1 MLHTECQKISLR
13 ILLTFLAGFSF
24 LFAACSSE
32 TTQQKH
38 LARGEEYLQKRK
50 YQEAAMEFRAAADI
64 DKNSAPAH
72 WGLARV
78 REGQGDLAE
87 TVNELR
93 QVLTLD
99 PNNLEAKSKLGNYL
113 LLYTPPQIAE
123 AEKFASEILAADPKY
138 IEGYIL
144 KASVLSAQNKPE
156 KEVTDVLQQAIA
168 LDEKRVESYLS
179 LARFYM
185 KLNKPA
191 EAENAIKKAISV
203 NDKSALG
210 YLEYGRFYAFSQRPN
225 EAETQFKKA
234 VEADGSNLEARE
246 ALAGFYLAQKDF
258 AKAEQAYKDLAQAQ
272 ENSPEGLTQLANFY
286 SLLGRQDD
294 AISVLHTILKD
305 SPEYVR
311 ARYRLGEIYLE
322 RKEIENAK
330 EQIDKL
336 LYLNDTDAQALL
348 LRARMNL
355 QDNKA
360 EDSVKDLEEILKK
373 QPAQKD
379 ALFYMTQ
386 ARLALGQVAEARAF
400 IGDLDRYHAGY
411 LPTRL
416 LKIQA
421 SFAAN
426 ENDRALQQSNELI
439 DALRSPAPNFET
451 TAQDVQQLRV
461 RALSMRGQA
470 YLALGKTM
478 EARADMQEVLKLSP
492 NSSAALTNLA
502 KVEFAAKNYPEASN
516 LYEKSF
522 AADIKNFDAL
532 SGIVAVLKAQNQFA
546 EAQERIDK
554 VLSANAEQK
563 DLAASL
569 HYLKADVYITEKNLA
584 AAQDE
589 LQKAMLADENYL
601 PAYSAYAALL
611 VEQNQ
616 IDSAVQQYQKVVEKK
631 PSAAIYTVIG
641 MLEDTRQN
649 YDAAEKN
656 YRQALQIAPDAAIA
670 GNNLAWI
677 IAAYDRGNLDEALK
691 LSQKAVDTNS
701 SVPGFYDTLGMVFL
715 KKGLPAPAIE
725 QMKKA
730 VALDE
735 TEAKNSSK
743 AANPGYRLRLGM
755 ALASAGDKSSAK
767 REVETALRREQD
779 LSQKEAQDAKNLLA
793 SL

>member
-1 MLHTECQKISLR
+1 MLHTECQKNSFRFLLAFLVGISL
-13 ILLTFLAGFSF
+13 IFT
-24 LFAACSSE
+24 ACSSE
-32 TTQQKH
+32 STKQKH

-78 REGQGDLAE
+78 REGQGNLPD

-93 QVLTLD
+93 QVLALD
-99 PNNLEAKSKLGNYL
+99 ANNLEAKSKLGNYL
-113 LLYTPPQIAE
+113 LLYTPPQIQE
-123 AEKFASEILAADPKY
+123 AEKFVAEILAADPKY

-144 KASVLSAQNKPE
+144 KASVFSAQNKSE

-168 LDEKRVESYLS
+168 LDDKRVESYLS

-185 KLNKPA
+185 KLNKAA
-191 EAENAIKKAISV
+191 EAENTIKKAISV
-203 NDKSALG
+203 NEKSPLG

-234 VEADGSNLEARE
+234 VEVDGTNLEARE
-246 ALAGFYLAQKDF
+246 ALAGFYVVQRDF
-258 AKAEQAYKDLAQAQ
+258 GKAEQAYKDLAKAQ
-272 ENSPEGLTQLANFY
+272 DNSPEGLMQLANFY
-286 SLLGRQDD
+286 SLLGKQDD
-294 AISVLHTILKD
+294 AISVLQSILKD

-311 ARYRLGEIYLE
+311 ARYRLGELHLE
-322 RKEIENAK
+322 RKENDKAK
-330 EQIDKL
+330 EQIEKL

-348 LRARMNL
+348 LHARLNL
-355 QDNKA
+355 QENKA
-360 EDSVKDLEEILKK
+360 EDSIKDLEEILKK

-411 LPTRL
+411 LPAKL

-426 ENDRALQQSNELI
+426 ENDKALQQSNELI

-451 TAQDVQQLRV
+451 SAQDIQQLRV

-470 YLALGKTM
+470 YLALGKVT
-478 EARADMQEVLKLSP
+478 EARADLQEVLKLSP
-492 NSSAALTNLA
+492 NSSSALTNSA
-502 KVEFAAKNYPEASN
+502 KVEFATKNYPEALN
-516 LYEKSF
+516 LYEKAF
-522 AADIKNFDAL
+522 AADAKNFDAL

-546 EAQERIDK
+546 QAQDRIDK
-554 VLSANAEQK
+554 VLSANTDQK
-563 DLAASL
+563 DLVASL
-569 HYLKADVYITEKNLA
+569 HYLKADVYITEKNTA

-589 LQKAMLADENYL
+589 LQKAMQADENYL
-601 PAYSAYAALL
+601 PAYSTYAALL

-616 IDSAVQQYQKVVEKK
+616 IDSAIEQYQKVVEKK

-641 MLEDTRQN
+641 MLEDARQN

-656 YRQALQIAPDAAIA
+656 YRQALQVAPDAAIA
-670 GNNLAWI
+670 GNNLAWL
-677 IAAYDRGNLDEALK
+677 IAANDRGNLDEALK
-691 LSQKAVDTNS
+691 LAQKAVDTNL
-701 SVPGFYDTLGMVFL
+701 SVAGFYDTLGLVFL
-715 KKGLPAPAIE
+715 KKGLSSPAIE

-735 TEAKNSSK
+735 TEAKNAGK
-743 AANPGYRLRLGM
+743 QANPGYRLRLGM
-755 ALASAGDKSSAK
+755 ALASAGDKLSAK
-767 REVETALRREQD
+767 REVETALKREQE

>member
-1 MLHTECQKISLR
+1 ML
-13 ILLTFLAGFSF
+13 A
-24 LFAACSSE
+24 
-32 TTQQKH
+32 
-38 LARGEEYLQKRK
+38 
-50 YQEAAMEFRAAADI
+50 
-64 DKNSAPAH
+64 
-72 WGLARV
+72 
-78 REGQGDLAE
+78 
-87 TVNELR
+87 
-93 QVLTLD
+93 LD
-99 PNNLEAKSKLGNYL
+99 PTNLEAKSKLGNYL
-113 LLYTPPQIAE
+113 LLYTPPQIAD
-123 AEKFASEILAADPKY
+123 AEKLVAEILAADPKY

-144 KASVLSAQNKPE
+144 KASLLSAQNKSE

-185 KLNKPA
+185 KLNKSA
-191 EAENAIKKAISV
+191 EAENTIKKAISV
-203 NDKSALG
+203 NEKSPLG

-234 VEADGSNLEARE
+234 VEVDGANLEARE

-258 AKAEQAYKDLAQAQ
+258 TKAEQAYKDLAQAQ
-272 ENSPEGLTQLANFY
+272 DNSPEGLTQLADFY
-286 SLLGRQDD
+286 SLVGRQDD
-294 AISVLHTILKD
+294 AVNVFQTILKN

-311 ARYRLGEIYLE
+311 ARYRLGEIHLE
-322 RKEIENAK
+322 RREIDKAK

-360 EDSVKDLEEILKK
+360 EESIKDLEEILKK

-386 ARLALGQVAEARAF
+386 ARLALGQIAEARAF

-411 LPTRL
+411 LPAKL

-426 ENDRALQQSNELI
+426 ENDKALQQSNELI
-439 DALRSPAPNFET
+439 EALKAPAPNFEI
-451 TAQDVQQLRV
+451 TAQDIQQLRV
-461 RALSMRGQA
+461 RALSSRGQA
-470 YLALGKTM
+470 NLALGKVT
-478 EARADMQEVLKLSP
+478 EARADLQEVLKLSP
-492 NSSAALTNLA
+492 NSSASLANLA
-502 KVEFAAKNYPEASN
+502 KVELAAKNYPEASS

-522 AADIKNFDAL
+522 AADNRNFDAL

-546 EAQERIDK
+546 QAQERIDK
-554 VLSANAEQK
+554 VLSAADRK
-563 DLAASL
+563 DLTASL
-569 HYLKADVYITEKNLA
+569 HYLKADVYISEKNLT

-589 LQKAMLADENYL
+589 LQKSMQADENYL
-601 PAYSAYAALL
+601 PAYSTYAALL

-616 IDSAVQQYQKVVEKK
+616 IDSAVEQYQKVVEKK

-641 MLEDTRQN
+641 MLEETRQN
-649 YDAAEKN
+649 YEAAEKS
-656 YRQALQIAPDAAIA
+656 YRQALQIAPDASIA

-677 IAAYDRGNLDEALK
+677 IAAYDRGNLDEALR
-691 LSQKAVDTNS
+691 LAQNAVDTNS
-701 SVPGFYDTLGMVFL
+701 SVAGFYDTLGLVFL
-715 KKGLPAPAIE
+715 KKGLNAPAIE

-730 VALDE
+730 IALDE
-735 TEAKNSSK
+735 TEAKNSGK

-755 ALASAGDKSSAK
+755 ALASAGDKPSAK
-767 REVETALRREQD
+767 REVETALKREQD

-793 SL
+793 TL

>member
-13 ILLTFLAGFSF
+13 FLLAFLVGVSLLLTG
-24 LFAACSSE
+24 CSRESAMQ
-32 TTQQKH
+32 TH

-50 YQEAAMEFRAAADI
+50 YQESAMEFRAAADI

-93 QVLTLD
+93 QVLALD
-99 PNNLEAKSKLGNYL
+99 ATNLEAKSKLGNYL

-123 AEKFASEILAADPKY
+123 VEKLVAEILAADPKY

-144 KASVLSAQNKPE
+144 KASLLSAQNKPE

-191 EAENAIKKAISV
+191 EAENTIKKAISV
-203 NDKSALG
+203 NEKSPLG

-234 VEADGSNLEARE
+234 VEVDGTNLEARE

-258 AKAEQAYKDLAQAQ
+258 TKAEQAYKDLAQAQ
-272 ENSPEGLTQLANFY
+272 DNSPEGLTQLADFY

-294 AISVLHTILKD
+294 AVNVFQTILKD

-311 ARYRLGEIYLE
+311 ARYRLGEIHLE
-322 RKEIENAK
+322 RKEIDKAK

-360 EDSVKDLEEILKK
+360 EESIKDLEEILKK

-386 ARLALGQVAEARAF
+386 ARLALGQIAEARAF

-411 LPTRL
+411 LPAKL

-426 ENDRALQQSNELI
+426 ENDKALQQSNELI
-439 DALRSPAPNFET
+439 EALRASAPNVEI
-451 TAQDVQQLRV
+451 TAQDIQQLRV
-461 RALSMRGQA
+461 RALSSRGQA
-470 YLALGKTM
+470 NLALGKVT
-478 EARADMQEVLKLSP
+478 EARADLQEVLKLSP
-492 NSSAALTNLA
+492 NSSASLANLA
-502 KVEFAAKNYPEASN
+502 KVELAAKNYPEASS

-522 AADIKNFDAL
+522 AADNRNFDAL
-532 SGIVAVLKAQNQFA
+532 NGIVAVLKAQNQFA
-546 EAQERIDK
+546 QAQERIDK
-554 VLSANAEQK
+554 VLSAAADRK
-563 DLAASL
+563 DLTASL
-569 HYLKADVYITEKNLA
+569 HYLKADVYISEKNLT

-589 LQKAMLADENYL
+589 LQKSMQADENYL
-601 PAYSAYAALL
+601 PAYSTYAALL
-611 VEQNQ
+611 VEQNE
-616 IDSAVQQYQKVVEKK
+616 IDSAVEQYQKVVEKR

-641 MLEDTRQN
+641 MLEETRQN
-649 YDAAEKN
+649 YEAAEKN
-656 YRQALQIAPDAAIA
+656 YRQALQIAPDASIA
-670 GNNLAWI
+670 GNNLAWL
-677 IAAYDRGNLDEALK
+677 IAAYDRGNLDEALR
-691 LSQKAVDTNS
+691 LAQNAVDTNS
-701 SVPGFYDTLGMVFL
+701 SVAGFYDTLGLVFL
-715 KKGLPAPAIE
+715 KKELTAPAIE

-730 VALDE
+730 IALDE
-735 TEAKNSSK
+735 TEAKNSGK

-755 ALASAGDKSSAK
+755 ALASAGDKPSAK
-767 REVETALRREQD
+767 REVETALKREQD

>member
-13 ILLTFLAGFSF
+13 FLLAFLVGVSLLLT
-24 LFAACSSE
+24 ACSRESAMQ
-32 TTQQKH
+32 TH

-50 YQEAAMEFRAAADI
+50 YQESAMEFRAAADI

-93 QVLTLD
+93 QVLALD
-99 PNNLEAKSKLGNYL
+99 ATNLEAKSKLGNYL

-123 AEKFASEILAADPKY
+123 AEKLVAEILAADPKY

-144 KASVLSAQNKPE
+144 KASLLSAQNKPE

-191 EAENAIKKAISV
+191 EAENTIKKAISV
-203 NDKSALG
+203 NEKSPLG

-234 VEADGSNLEARE
+234 VEVDGTNLEARE

-258 AKAEQAYKDLAQAQ
+258 TKAEQAYKDLAQAQ
-272 ENSPEGLTQLANFY
+272 DNSPEGLTQLADFY

-294 AISVLHTILKD
+294 AVNVFQTILKD

-311 ARYRLGEIYLE
+311 ARYRLGEIHLE
-322 RKEIENAK
+322 RKEIDKAK

-336 LYLNDTDAQALL
+336 LYLNDTDVQALL

-360 EDSVKDLEEILKK
+360 EESIKDLEEILKK

-386 ARLALGQVAEARAF
+386 ARLALGQIAEARAF

-411 LPTRL
+411 LPAKL

-426 ENDRALQQSNELI
+426 ENDKALQQSNELI
-439 DALRSPAPNFET
+439 EALKAPAPNFEI
-451 TAQDVQQLRV
+451 TAQDIQQLRV
-461 RALSMRGQA
+461 RALSSRGQA
-470 YLALGKTM
+470 NLALGKVT
-478 EARADMQEVLKLSP
+478 EARADLQEVLKLSP
-492 NSSAALTNLA
+492 NSSASLANLA
-502 KVEFAAKNYPEASN
+502 KVELAAKNYPEASS

-522 AADIKNFDAL
+522 AADNRNFDAL

-546 EAQERIDK
+546 QAQERIDK
-554 VLSANAEQK
+554 VLSAAADRK
-563 DLAASL
+563 DLTASL
-569 HYLKADVYITEKNLA
+569 HYLKADVYISEKNLT

-589 LQKAMLADENYL
+589 LQKSMQADENYL
-601 PAYSAYAALL
+601 PAYSTYAALL

-616 IDSAVQQYQKVVEKK
+616 IDSAVEQYQKVVEKK

-641 MLEDTRQN
+641 MLEETRQN
-649 YDAAEKN
+649 YEAAEKN
-656 YRQALQIAPDAAIA
+656 YRQALQIAPDASIA
-670 GNNLAWI
+670 GNNLAWL
-677 IAAYDRGNLDEALK
+677 IAAYDRGNLDEALR
-691 LSQKAVDTNS
+691 LAQNAVDTNS
-701 SVPGFYDTLGMVFL
+701 SVAGFYDTLGLVFL
-715 KKGLPAPAIE
+715 KKELTAPAIE

-730 VALDE
+730 IALDE
-735 TEAKNSSK
+735 TEAKNSGK

-755 ALASAGDKSSAK
+755 ALASAGDKPSAK
-767 REVETALRREQD
+767 REVETALKREQD

>member
-1 MLHTECQKISLR
+1 MLHTECQKNSFRFLLAFLVGISL
-13 ILLTFLAGFSF
+13 IFT
-24 LFAACSSE
+24 ACSSE
-32 TTQQKH
+32 STKQKH

-50 YQEAAMEFRAAADI
+50 FQEAAMEFRAAADI

-78 REGQGDLAE
+78 REGQGDLPE

-93 QVLTLD
+93 QVLALD
-99 PNNLEAKSKLGNYL
+99 ANNLEAKSKLGNYL
-113 LLYTPPQIAE
+113 LLYTPPQIQE
-123 AEKFASEILAADPKY
+123 AEKFAAEILAADPKY

-144 KASVLSAQNKPE
+144 KASVLSAQNKSE

-168 LDEKRVESYLS
+168 LDDKRVESYLS

-185 KLNKPA
+185 KLNKAA
-191 EAENAIKKAISV
+191 EAENTIKKAISV
-203 NDKSALG
+203 NDKSPLG
-210 YLEYGRFYAFSQRPN
+210 YLEYGRFYAYSARPN

-234 VEADGSNLEARE
+234 VEVDGTNLEVRE
-246 ALAGFYLAQKDF
+246 ALAGFYVAQRDF

-272 ENSPEGLTQLANFY
+272 DNSSEGLMQLANFY
-286 SLLGRQDD
+286 SLVGRQED
-294 AISVLHTILKD
+294 AVNVLHSILKD

-311 ARYRLGEIYLE
+311 ARYRLGEIHLE
-322 RKEIENAK
+322 RKENDKAK
-330 EQIDKL
+330 EQIEKL

-348 LRARMNL
+348 LRARLNL
-355 QDNKA
+355 QENKA

-386 ARLALGQVAEARAF
+386 ARIALGQVAEARAF

-411 LPTRL
+411 LPAKL

-426 ENDRALQQSNELI
+426 ENDKALQQSNELI

-451 TAQDVQQLRV
+451 SAQDIQQLRV

-470 YLALGKTM
+470 YLALGKPT
-478 EARADMQEVLKLSP
+478 EARADLQEVLKLSP
-492 NSSAALTNLA
+492 NSSSALTNSA
-502 KVEFAAKNYPEASN
+502 KVEFATKNYPEALN
-516 LYEKSF
+516 LYEKAF
-522 AADIKNFDAL
+522 AADAKNFDAL

-546 EAQERIDK
+546 QAQERIDK
-554 VLSANAEQK
+554 VLTANADQK
-563 DLAASL
+563 DLVASL
-569 HYLKADVYITEKNLA
+569 HYLKADVYITEKNLP

-589 LQKAMLADENYL
+589 LQKAMQADENYL
-601 PAYSAYAALL
+601 PAYSTYAALL

-616 IDSAVQQYQKVVEKK
+616 IDSAVEQYQKVVEKK

-641 MLEDTRQN
+641 MLEDARQN

-656 YRQALQIAPDAAIA
+656 YRQALQVAPDAAIA
-670 GNNLAWI
+670 GNNLAWL
-677 IAAYDRGNLDEALK
+677 IAANDRGNLDEALK
-691 LSQKAVDTNS
+691 LAQKAVDTNS
-701 SVPGFYDTLGMVFL
+701 SVAGFYDTLGLVFL
-715 KKGLPAPAIE
+715 KKGLSAPAIE

-730 VALDE
+730 VALDD
-735 TEAKNSSK
+735 TEAKN
-743 AANPGYRLRLGM
+743 AGRQANSGYRLRLGM
-755 ALASAGDKSSAK
+755 ALASAGDKPSAK
-767 REVETALRREQD
+767 REVETALKREQD